1 MAKQSFQMLYA
12 LEATVRSF
20 TGQTQN
26 TVAITVGYKDAKS
39 GNRVYRGLDHPW
51 VKAIIEAVDDDA
63 ITAESLADAEDG
75 FKIELT
81 EPIQL
86 EEGRLINESVPPL
99 RQRFT
104 VNGQEVYRVV
114 RTVDA
119 VLLKSSDLTVED
131 LVKQKMAF
139 RLTALDEN
147 GRHIYG
153 LPSRKSLL
161 LQLAKYFEG
170 NFSDEDDR
178 YDEFTELVNDLDK
191 DDEEEQ

>member
-51 VKAIIEAVDDDA
+51 VTAIIDAVNDDA
-63 ITAESLADAEDG
+63 ITKETLADAEDS
-75 FKIELT
+75 FKIELDT
-81 EPIQL
+81 PVQL
-86 EEGRLINESVPPL
+86 EEGRLVNEPVPPL

-104 VNGQEVYRVV
+104 VNGQETYRIV
-114 RTVDA
+114 RTVDT

-178 YDEFTELVNDLDK
+178 YDEFTELVNDLDE
-191 DDEEEQ
+191 DEEEQ